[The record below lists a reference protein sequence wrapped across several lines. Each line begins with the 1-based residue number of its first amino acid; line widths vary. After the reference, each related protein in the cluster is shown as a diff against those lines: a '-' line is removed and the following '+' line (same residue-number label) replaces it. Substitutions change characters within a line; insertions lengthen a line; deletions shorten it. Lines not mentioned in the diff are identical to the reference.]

1 MNVFGILGIIFG
13 VLILLGDS
21 GLYVYGVVLV
31 LAGWLGL
38 IGGRLQEIRKDI
50 KGLAGKMDALA
61 QILHAQQ
68 DVSQK
73 AANSLVSIQG
83 KMDALIPVLQA
94 VQDASEKSSEN
105 LESMQKMMSGTST
118 PEEEKERFHKFK

>member
-13 VLILLGDS
+13 VLLLLGDS
-21 GLYVYGVVLV
+21 GLYVYGVVLF

-38 IGGRLQEIRKDI
+38 IGGRLQEIRNDI
-50 KGLAGKMDALA
+50 KGLTGKMDALA

-73 AANSLVSIQG
+73 AANSLVSIQ
-83 KMDALIPVLQA
+83 KKVDALIPVLQA
-94 VQDASEKSSEN
+94 MQDASEKSSQS
-105 LESMQKMMSGTST
+105 LDSMRKIMSGTST
-118 PEEEKERFHKFK
+118 PEEEKERFHQFK